1 MYGRSRDTLYSF
13 IKWELTFIAVVQVT
27 ADYAFFCNFFFDYPN
42 QENKDLNALDQCF
55 L

>member
-27 ADYAFFCNFFFDYPN
+27 ADYAFFVIFFSTTLI
-42 QENKDLNALDQCF
+42 KKTKT
-55 L
+55 